1 MLGIEFSPPK
11 SLKLKAGW
19 RNVERVKKGIFA
31 QLIVMELM
39 REHRLLTQVSAH
51 GVDIVKFLPPLVV
64 GEEENRLCA
73 GGVGSRDFRGPP
85 VPRGIWGL
93 AKGLVKG
100 ALGG

>member
-11 SLKLKAGW
+11 SLKLRAGW
-19 RNVERVKKGIFA
+19 RSVERVKKGIFA

-64 GEEENRLCA
+64 GEEEIDYALEALDHVISEAHRFPE
-73 GGVGSRDFRGPP
+73 GSGAW
-85 VPRGIWGL
+85 PRGW
-93 AKGLVKG
+93 
-100 ALGG
+100 